1 MVDQSEVKIS
11 VGNVCQKNRMRC
23 FVVLFDKTNL
33 RDHTPTTNMLHR
45 MTQGC
50 VQGTQVIRKGEY
62 KAQVTVLIKD
72 RRGVVVVPVH

>member
-1 MVDQSEVKIS
+1 MLSKEIECVALWYYLTKAI
-11 VGNVCQKNRMRC
+11 
-23 FVVLFDKTNL
+23 L

-62 KAQVTVLIKD
+62 EAQVTVLIKD